1 MQQLGTVS
9 PSQVAKTLAHLSFNS
24 LGSQMLLS
32 VSYVSKISHGEC
44 LEGLIFV
51 GNVPN
56 ALLNLLKHQ
65 VEQTRKIIN

>member
-32 VSYVSKISHGEC
+32 VSYVSKFSPGER